1 MTIPNQAKEE
11 KPLRVLVVEDSENDT
26 ILLLRELRKAGYT
39 SHYKRV
45 ETEIEMRDALDVES
59 WDIVISDHSML
70 SAVTIDLKRGCAS

>member
-39 SHYKRV
+39 PHYKRV
-45 ETEIEMRDALDVES
+45 ETEIEMRDALDV
-59 WDIVISDHSML
+59 
-70 SAVTIDLKRGCAS
+70 